1 MTQDRSIGDWFRSAL
16 PLVLLTHL
24 SHAPQHGYG
33 LMESL
38 RAQGFE
44 VKGATVYP
52 HLNRLQ
58 EDGYIESEWH
68 APDSGPAR
76 KVMTITPEGRE
87 RLRVLRRQWGVFRDQ
102 IDAALGGVTQGD
114 DER

>member
-1 MTQDRSIGDWFRSAL
+1 MGDWSRSAL

-33 LMESL
+33 LMESM

-58 EDGYIESEWH
+58 EDGFIRSEWH

-76 KVMTITPEGRE
+76 KVMTITPSGRE
-87 RLRVLRRQWGVFRDQ
+87 RLLVLRRQWALFRDQ
-102 IDAALGGVTQGD
+102 MDAALSGTTQGD
-114 DER
+114 ADR